1 MEDDQ
6 GRFKESFSTCMSKGY
21 LEYIYIY
28 KKKDNQKR
36 TLSLMTVVSNILYV
50 FFIFNYLRGEI
61 NNENILSKLRKQ

>member
-6 GRFKESFSTCMSKGY
+6 GRFKDSFSACMSKGY
-21 LEYIYIY
+21 LEYIY